1 MSRFVFSAVCLV
13 FTGVLAGCGKPETPA
28 PSTTQS
34 ASTEAAATDSTATE
48 EVVVEVPADLTP
60 KETVAN
66 YLKAVKE
73 GDKQIVAALLT
84 EIARQKTEEANIAVA
99 PPGSE
104 TATYAVGDMEFVTAD
119 KKTAHV
125 ASTWT
130 DNDEEGKP
138 QTLRIVWV
146 VRQDTAGWRIAG
158 MITKL
163 SPKEPML
170 VLDFEKPEEVIQRSQ
185 AELARRRAAN
195 AQDTAQTNRAQTPPQ
210 EGQLGDG
217 MPPTN
222 SLREGSRQARG
233 PLEND
238 PSAPR

>member
-1 MSRFVFSAVCLV
+1 MSRIAFWAICLA
-13 FTGVLAGCGKPETPA
+13 FTGVLPGCGKPETTRTP
-28 PSTTQS
+28 TTQS
-34 ASTEAAATDSTATE
+34 TPAEAAASDSTATE
-48 EVVVEVPADLTP
+48 EVVVQVPTDLNP

-84 EIARQKTEEANIAVA
+84 EVARQKTEEANIAVA
-99 PPGSE
+99 PPGSDA
-104 TATYAVGDMEFVTAD
+104 ATYTVGDMEFVTAD

-125 ASTWT
+125 ASVWT
-130 DNDEEGKP
+130 DSDEEGKP

-158 MITKL
+158 MITRL

-185 AELARRRAAN
+185 AEIARRRAAG
-195 AQDTAQTNRAQTPPQ
+195 AQATAQTPPPD
-210 EGQLGDG
+210 GQPVDG
-217 MPPTN
+217 MAPSN
-222 SLREGSRQARG
+222 ALREAPRQARG
-233 PLEND
+233 PQEND